1 MENIVPLDIFVF
13 VVGSLAAA
21 LITGVAGFAFGLIAA
36 AIWLHAL
43 TPIQTTTLIVAYGLL
58 VQSYAVWKLRH
69 TLKASRLVPLIL
81 GSAIG
86 VPFGIVVLRWVSP
99 IHLRMAIGILLIS
112 SVSIISSD
120 PSFPRSSGRDRERMP
135 SLASSTA

>member
-1 MENIVPLDIFVF
+1 MRHAVAF
-13 VVGSLAAA
+13 GTLAAA

-69 TLKASRLVPLIL
+69 TLNASLLAPLIL

-99 IHLRMAIGILLIS
+99 IHLRMAIGILLILFS
-112 SVSIISSD
+112 LYNLVRPKLPEIKWAG
-120 PSFPRSSGRDRERMP
+120 PRRNKADRP
-135 SLASSTA
+135 GLWG